1 MKQKVAFAGRVRIIR
16 AKLEGGVGN
25 EPGWTCAAMSVDVSG
40 ELRPQRFSAEC
51 DDTVRPVGNAHR
63 EVDGRAKTHVTEPLL
78 GR

>member
-51 DDTVRPVGNAHR
+51 DDTVTPVADVNR
-63 EVDGRAKTHVTEPLL
+63 EVDGGAKTHVTEPLL